1 VGEIENPSNQIP
13 KPEIP
18 TNFLF
23 EKKPTNLEV
32 YFNLSDIMK
41 NLSVLLI
48 LFVLFTSSLNAQ
60 DTRFGLRVGPSFTT
74 IDREFIDRNSY
85 IVGYHAGG
93 YVNIRISENMS
104 IEPGLQWATKGSP
117 ILFIGPPIN
126 VRHRNSYLD
135 IPLLLKLDAS
145 KSVFFLIGAQPSFL
159 LNSAMIIRVDEGKT
173 VDKSKSIKDLYN
185 DFDFAGIIGL
195 GFNLGLGINIQLNY
209 EHGLANISA
218 VGGSNFNRGF
228 KFSLGKTF

>member
-1 VGEIENPSNQIP
+1 MKVC
-13 KPEIP
+13 
-18 TNFLF
+18 
-23 EKKPTNLEV
+23 
-32 YFNLSDIMK
+32 FNLFDIMK

-48 LFVLFTSSLNAQ
+48 LFIIFTSSLNAQ
-60 DTRFGLRVGPSFTT
+60 DTRFGIRLGPSFTT
-74 IDREFIDRNSY
+74 VDREFIDRNSY

-104 IEPGLQWATKGSP
+104 VEPGLQWATKGSP
-117 ILFIGPPIN
+117 IIFFGSPGK
-126 VRHRNSYLD
+126 VRYRNSYLD

-173 VDKSKSIKDLYN
+173 VDKSKSIKDSYN
-185 DFDFAGIIGL
+185 DFDFAGLIGL
-195 GFNLGLGINIQLNY
+195 GFNLGLGINLQLNY
-209 EHGLANISA
+209 EHGLANIRA
-218 VGGSNFNRGF
+218 DGGSNYNRGF